1 MREFY
6 IATCSN
12 CVFLAPYESSK
23 RLHRYCKLHERLT
36 HIACGCQ
43 SYMPKRKN
51 RHMLYYTSY

>member
-23 RLHRYCKLHERLT
+23 RLHRYCKLHERLRIGT
-36 HIACGCQ
+36 CCIIRVIDGRDGHGYG
-43 SYMPKRKN
+43 SV
-51 RHMLYYTSY
+51 